1 MPTIKS
7 RLLGERAG
15 AHVGLIRACY
25 SSPQSPFAGTRD
37 RMLPVRVNIDD
48 TPSSRNI
55 FISEQSQIVTTD
67 LFRIVVG
74 TPAVGGGGATVML
87 KKCTGTQA
95 PSAGTDLLQAA
106 VSLDDNDTNADTVKT
121 GTMVSSSTTRTLAA
135 GDRLALLFA
144 GTLTN
149 LDNIVA
155 SFGVGV
161 VGGSITPV
169 HMVYTARRKCRLVH
183 LMLSSDKWDGASII
197 AGGTVDIT
205 KVPNIVNPISGTT
218 LLVAPI
224 DIATIL
230 QYQNVEP
237 ELVSSESQLTFNAG
251 DRMAIKY
258 NACDPTSVN
267 LIAEFLP
274 LPDELHWL
282 SR

>member
-1 MPTIKS
+1 MPFVKS
-7 RLLGERAG
+7 RQLGERAG
-15 AHVGLIRACY
+15 AHGGIIRASY

-37 RMLPVRVNIDD
+37 RMLPIRVNIDD
-48 TPSSRNI
+48 TPSNRNI

-67 LFRIVVG
+67 PFRVVVG
-74 TPAVGGGGATVML
+74 TPAVNGGGATVML

-95 PSAGTDLLQAA
+95 PSAGTDLLTAA
-106 VSLDDNDTNADTVKT
+106 VSLDDANTDPDTVKT
-121 GTMVSSSTTRTLAA
+121 GTMVSSAATRTLAA
-135 GDRLALLFA
+135 GDRLALVFA

-155 SFGVGV
+155 SLGVGV

-169 HMVYTARRKCRLVH
+169 HMVYTARRRCRLMH
-183 LMLSSDKWDGASII
+183 LLLSSDKWDGAAIVS
-197 AGGTVDIT
+197 GGTVDVT
-205 KVPNIVNPISGTT
+205 KVPDIVNPTSGTT

-237 ELVSSESQLTFNAG
+237 QLVSAEAQLTFNAG

-267 LIAEFLP
+267 LVAEFLP
-274 LPDELHWL
+274 LPDELFWL